1 VRFTVEY
8 PIGSP
13 GFDRRFLAPAV
24 MSSFV
29 SALDDAGIDAIAFT
43 EHPAP
48 SKKWLDAGGHETF
61 DPLTALSFCAA
72 STSRIRLMTYLLVL
86 PFRNPLLCAKQVATA
101 DVLSGGRVTLVTGT
115 GYLRSEFAA
124 LGMEFEER
132 NELFDEA
139 LAVLRSVW
147 TGESFV
153 FEGGHFTAVGQASV
167 PAPVQHPHPPI
178 WVGGNSRIARR
189 RAATSG
195 EGWSPLIIGA
205 QQSKTTRTPAIENI
219 DDLRA
224 AVADLR
230 RLTEEA
236 GRDPAGMDVQLQW
249 RELAVDRD
257 PDDTLRVLHELADAG
272 VTWVVLN
279 PPNDNVDRCLD
290 ALRTYAD
297 RVIARAP

>member
-13 GFDRRFLAPAV
+13 GFDPRFLDPAA

-29 SALDDAGIDAIAFT
+29 SALEDAGIDAVAFT

-48 SKKWLDAGGHETF
+48 STKWLQAGGHASL
-61 DPLTALSFCAA
+61 DPLTALAFCAA

-124 LGMEFEER
+124 LGVDFEER

-147 TGESFV
+147 AGDSFAL
-153 FEGGHFTAVGQASV
+153 EGRHFNAIGQASV
-167 PAPVQHPHPPI
+167 PAPVQTPHPPI
-178 WVGGNSRIARR
+178 WVGGNSRIARGR
-189 RAATSG
+189 VARSG
-195 EGWSPLIIGA
+195 EGWAPLIIGA
-205 QQSKTTRTPAIENI
+205 EQSKTTRTPAIENI
-219 DDLRA
+219 EDLRA
-224 AVADLR
+224 AIADLR

-236 GRDPAGMDVQLQW
+236 GRDPAGIDVQVQW
-249 RELAVDRD
+249 RELAIERD
-257 PDDTLRVLHELADAG
+257 PDEALRLLEQLAAAG

-279 PPNDNVDRCLD
+279 PPNTDLDRCLD
-290 ALRTYAD
+290 ALGTYAGK
-297 RVIARAP
+297 VIARAR